1 MEYNFQL
8 LYPRQV
14 ILATSRSGG
23 KSNIITLGWHCPL
36 SFKPP
41 LVGISVGKTRFS
53 HSLIQN
59 EREFVISI
67 PTESMLE
74 KVLLIGSRSGRDVD
88 KFPEFGL
95 TPLQATA
102 VKPPLIKECPINI
115 ECRVVAELDAGDH
128 TLFSGEVVASHAS
141 PLKEKLLFD
150 MGGRKLFGVKGMKF
164 RLRRLCRARKALQER
179 QRIPP
184 CRPAYPATGSQA
196 RPVC

>member
-14 ILATSRSGG
+14 ILATSRSGE

-41 LVGISVGKTRFS
+41 LIGISVGKTRFS
-53 HSLIQN
+53 HSLI
-59 EREFVISI
+59 EEGREFVISI

-74 KVLLIGSRSGRDVD
+74 KVLLIGNKSGRDVD

-95 TPLQATA
+95 TPLKATA

-115 ECRVVAELDAGDH
+115 ECKVVAELDAGDH

-150 MGGRKLFGVKGMKF
+150 MGGRNLFGVKK
-164 RLRRLCRARKALQER
+164 
-179 QRIPP
+179 I
-184 CRPAYPATGSQA
+184 
-196 RPVC
+196 

>member
-1 MEYNFQL
+1 MEYHFQL

-14 ILATSRSGG
+14 ILATSRSGE

-53 HSLIQN
+53 HSLIQK
-59 EREFVISI
+59 EREFVVSI

-74 KVLLIGSRSGRDVD
+74 KVLLIGSKSGRDVD

-128 TLFSGEVVASHAS
+128 TLFSGEVVASHAF
-141 PLKEKLLFD
+141 PLKENLLFD
-150 MGGRKLFGVKGMKF
+150 MGGRKLFGVKKG
-164 RLRRLCRARKALQER
+164 
-179 QRIPP
+179 
-184 CRPAYPATGSQA
+184 
-196 RPVC
+196 